1 MSLLRRLQVVIATI
15 VSIGMVGILY
25 AEVGT
30 KLVNMGTGDGDSTG
44 PFSDVISQVD
54 TVWQLVL
61 VLILLGIVVWFI
73 VGSVKEEQTVRR
85 RPRQ

>member
-1 MSLLRRLQVVIATI
+1 MSLLRRLQVVVATI
-15 VSIGMVGILY
+15 VTIGMVGIIY

-44 PFSDVISQVD
+44 PFSEIISQVD
-54 TVWQLVL
+54 TAWQLVL
-61 VLILLGIVVWFI
+61 VVLLLGIVVWFI

-85 RPRQ
+85 RPRR